1 MALQLYPV
9 LLEISLWDILK
20 NLKPVPLAVIALL
33 VLFSLLSWTIVF
45 SKWGL
50 FNKARRDNRSFL
62 RAFRKSSNLQ
72 AVALASEQFAAAPMV
87 AVFDFGYGEVERQI
101 KQRGALV
108 NKLSIERSLQL
119 GISEEI
125 TKLERNMNWL
135 ATVASVS
142 PFIGLFGTVWGIMDA
157 FVGLGNAGSASLRAV
172 APGIAESLVTT
183 ALGLVAAIPAAI
195 FYNVLEL
202 RYVSSARV
210 WKTSPS
216 NFRTLRNGISAA
228 RWRFRLTTAEE
239 ERRGRRFGNL
249 SSMSEINIVPL
260 VDVVLVLLIIFMIT
274 ANVMEFGL
282 DIKVPEVRITRD
294 SSQELPVVNITKSG
308 ELFLNNNPVNAN
320 ELAQTIRSEVSRTE
334 CRLRSC

>member
-1 MALQLYPV
+1 LALQFCPV

-20 NLKPVPLAVIALL
+20 NLKPVPLVVIALL

-50 FNKARRDNRSFL
+50 FKKAKRDNRSFL

-195 FYNVLEL
+195 FYNVFGTSVREL
-202 RYVSSARV
+202 GTRMEDFAIEFQ
-210 WKTSPS
+210 
-216 NFRTLRNGISAA
+216 NL
-228 RWRFRLTTAEE
+228 AE
-239 ERRGRRFGNL
+239 RDFG
-249 SSMSEINIVPL
+249 
-260 VDVVLVLLIIFMIT
+260 
-274 ANVMEFGL
+274 G
-282 DIKVPEVRITRD
+282 
-294 SSQELPVVNITKSG
+294 
-308 ELFLNNNPVNAN
+308 
-320 ELAQTIRSEVSRTE
+320 
-334 CRLRSC
+334 